1 MQYTQTYERKCIIF
15 RCQAFNRRWIFQLR
29 SQISA
34 VCKDG
39 SGERPLVLLSCSFSL
54 QAPPFQEGA
63 LWEADIHS
71 MLVSNVLI
79 RTK

>member
-1 MQYTQTYERKCIIF
+1 MQYTQAYERKRVSF
-15 RCQAFNRRWIFQLR
+15 RCQAFNGRWIFWLR
-29 SQISA
+29 PQVSA

-39 SGERPLVLLSCSFSL
+39 SGERPPVSPSCSFSL

-63 LWEADIHS
+63 LWESDIHS
-71 MLVSNVLI
+71 MLVSNLLI